1 MSAYAGMWEFLCA
14 YLIPDVLFYRDIRDC
29 IYNSTTFEINYISG
43 IFVIHATCMFI
54 KLLRQY
60 NKEKTID
67 KNNMSYTVLAEN
79 ILNNGS
85 TIKS

>member
-1 MSAYAGMWEFLCA
+1 MSAYAGMCEFLCA
-14 YLIPDVLFYRDIRDC
+14 YLIPDVIFYRDIRDC

-43 IFVIHATCMFI
+43 ILVIHAICMFI

-67 KNNMSYTVLAEN
+67 KNTNHEVQQTIITFRRNMHVL
-79 ILNNGS
+79 
-85 TIKS
+85 